1 VPGSSLPAAAA
12 PERPGDLALDL
23 SDHATDR
30 PPARR
35 RARPTAAQRRAAT
48 ETERAGRLLG
58 LPRGEGPFAVADDGT
73 IIFPDGSCAAAIS
86 VGLTN
91 FFSLG
96 AADQERAAY
105 AYNQFL
111 TGLSPGQLFQVIV
124 ESDPL
129 PPDRV
134 LKETLALVTTTHPA
148 RRRMATAALAHHHH
162 QLRNREVPAVS
173 AYALIGPAPEAAVG
187 LAAGLEGVA
196 RAAGV
201 GRRTREPDR
210 ASLQNAVD
218 DATTHLAALELAA
231 AQLRRD
237 ETLALLWRCVNP
249 GRPQP
254 RSLAEVPAAGLALA
268 VALAPDAWAAGY
280 DTVRTA
286 SGGSGAPGGSGMSGR
301 ATTYARSF
309 YLLNVPART
318 SPASWLADIIALGC
332 RFRLS
337 LHYEGTDRF
346 RQRSRLL
353 KRRKRT
359 ASRLATTTG
368 PVFNLDDG
376 AILREAEE
384 QAEALDDPEVGLVR
398 LTAVVTLLAES
409 PEALDVISRRAE
421 RALRMRWGDTGLGR
435 GPGLQ
440 GVLWRAS
447 LPLNRNAVRRR
458 SRLVRGETAGNG
470 FAFISHNPGMDAGV
484 PVGYAARGGGL
495 TRLDL
500 FSPTLA
506 NGVVPV
512 LGKVHSGKTYFAQII
527 AEWELFQGGRVAVID
542 QGPGFRTLCDAA
554 DGVYVAPSKAP
565 PAAGET
571 VGTIN
576 IWDYRSPEER
586 GGKLSFLKAAH
597 EIMLSRPGER
607 LGDREKGLL
616 DVAIRHVYA
625 RHPADHPDGPIPLE
639 RELVALLEAQ
649 AGDPTRPETEREL
662 LATMT
667 ATLGQYVG
675 EGEHAHLID
684 RVTTVD
690 VDAALLAFN
699 LGKVSSTLYALLML
713 TIVDVVT
720 RRAEQTWAA
729 TSGTGR
735 EMLVID
741 EGWWVTRY
749 STAGEWLDQLAR
761 RARHIGLAL
770 LFLTQQLSD
779 LTDNE
784 IARGIFNAASVKCLF
799 QQVDIRT
806 SGGKSVVE
814 WLAEA
819 LQISPEEARE
829 LTNLPAGR
837 MMLVRTSLSEPT
849 RRGLVDVRA
858 SQLEY
863 WTFTSKRS
871 DLAARAA
878 AIAAAGGDVLEA
890 LLALAGDADGH
901 KTKERSA

>member
-1 VPGSSLPAAAA
+1 MRPPRRSLLSRALAPGSSLPAAAA
-12 PERPGDLALDL
+12 PERAGDLDL
-23 SDHATDR
+23 PDHAL
-30 PPARR
+30 ARR
-35 RARPTAAQRRAAT
+35 RSRPTAAQRRAAS
-48 ETERAGRLLG
+48 EAARAARLLG
-58 LPRGEGPFAVADDGT
+58 LPRGEGPFAVEDDGT
-73 IIFPDGSCAAAIS
+73 IIFPDGTCAAAIA

-96 AADQERAAY
+96 AADQDRAAY

-111 TGLSPGQLFQVIV
+111 NNLALAQPFQVIV

-162 QLRNREVPAVS
+162 QLRHREAPAVS

-210 ASLQNAVD
+210 PGLQNAVD

-231 AQLRRD
+231 TRLRRD

-249 GRPQP
+249 GRPRP
-254 RSLAEVPAAGLALA
+254 RVLADVPAAGLALA
-268 VALAPDAWAAGY
+268 VALVPDEWTETY
-280 DTVRTA
+280 DTVRGG
-286 SGGSGAPGGSGMSGR
+286 SGGSGGT
-301 ATTYARSF
+301 TTYARSF
-309 YLLNVPART
+309 YLLNAPART
-318 SPASWLADIIALGC
+318 SPASWLGDIIALGC

-337 LHYEGTDRF
+337 IHYEGTDRF

-359 ASRLATTTG
+359 ASRLATTKG

-384 QAEALDDPEVGLVR
+384 QAEALDDPEVGLAR

-409 PEALDVISRRAE
+409 PEALDAISRHAE
-421 RALRMRWGDTGLGR
+421 RAMKMRWGDTGLGR
-435 GPGLQ
+435 GKGLQ
-440 GVLWRAS
+440 DVLWRAS
-447 LPLNRNAVRRR
+447 LPLNRNAARRR
-458 SRLVRGETAGNG
+458 SRLVRCETAGNG

-484 PVGYAARGGGL
+484 PVGYAARGGAL

-500 FSPTLA
+500 FSPSLA

-527 AEWELFQGGRVAVID
+527 AEWELFQGGRVSVID
-542 QGPGFRTLCDAA
+542 QGPGFLTLCHAA

-571 VGTIN
+571 VRTIN

-616 DVAIRHVYA
+616 DRAIRHVYA
-625 RHPADHPDGPIPLE
+625 DHPADHPDGPIPLE
-639 RELVALLEAQ
+639 RELVALLEEQ

-662 LATMT
+662 LATMA

-684 RVTTVD
+684 RATNVD
-690 VDAALLAFN
+690 VDAALLVFN

-720 RRAEQTWAA
+720 RRAEQTWTA

-784 IARGIFNAASVKCLF
+784 IARGIFNASSVKCLF

-806 SGGKSVVE
+806 SGGKTVVE

-829 LTNLPAGR
+829 LTNLPSGR

-863 WTFTSKRS
+863 WMFTSKRS
-871 DLAARAA
+871 DLAARDA
-878 AIAAAGGDVLEA
+878 AIQAASGDVLEA
-890 LLALAGDADGH
+890 LLALAGDTGGRT
-901 KTKERSA
+901 TKGRSA

>member
-12 PERPGDLALDL
+12 PERAEDSKDRDRSA
-23 SDHATDR
+23 HA
-30 PPARR
+30 PSRR
-35 RARPTAAQRRAAT
+35 RARPTVAQRRAAT
-48 ETERAGRLLG
+48 EAERAGRLLG

-111 TGLSPGQLFQVIV
+111 TGLSPGQPFQVIV

-359 ASRLATTTG
+359 ASRLATTKG

>member
-12 PERPGDLALDL
+12 PERAEDSKDRDRSA
-23 SDHATDR
+23 HA
-30 PPARR
+30 PSRR
-35 RARPTAAQRRAAT
+35 RARPTVAQRRAAT
-48 ETERAGRLLG
+48 EAERAGRLLG

-111 TGLSPGQLFQVIV
+111 TGLSPGQPFQVIV

-210 ASLQNAVD
+210 AGLHNAVD

-231 AQLRRD
+231 ARLRRD

-254 RSLAEVPAAGLALA
+254 RALADVPAAGQALA

-286 SGGSGAPGGSGMSGR
+286 SDGSRGT
-301 ATTYARSF
+301 TTYARSF
-309 YLLNVPART
+309 YLLNAPART
-318 SPASWLADIIALGC
+318 SPASWLGDIIALGC

-359 ASRLATTTG
+359 ASRLATTKG

-376 AILREAEE
+376 AILREAEA

-440 GVLWRAS
+440 GALWRAS
-447 LPLNRNAVRRR
+447 LPLNRNAARRR

-506 NGVVPV
+506 NGVVPI
-512 LGKVHSGKTYFAQII
+512 LGKVHSGKTFFAQII

-639 RELVALLEAQ
+639 RELVALLEDQ

-662 LATMT
+662 LATMA

-735 EMLVID
+735 ELLVID

-784 IARGIFNAASVKCLF
+784 IARGIFNASSVKCLF

-878 AIAAAGGDVLEA
+878 AIQAAGGDVLEA
-890 LLALAGDADGH
+890 LLALAGDADGR
-901 KTKERSA
+901 KKGRSA